1 MDLLFNHQ
9 HGLYRES
16 KETELNEM
24 RELSGIEPHK
34 IYNEQDKELKN
45 FKAMAGL

>member
-16 KETELNEM
+16 KEPYTKQNGEDYY
-24 RELSGIEPHK
+24 P
-34 IYNEQDKELKN
+34 
-45 FKAMAGL
+45 